1 VAQGEVSVFGL
12 GFFEILIILL
22 VAIVFINPKDLPK
35 LFRRVGRLVGQLR
48 DIRDSSVRYM
58 RRIEREIEE
67 EDRKERTSEEEAEKS
82 TESGQT

>member
-1 VAQGEVSVFGL
+1 MFGL
-12 GFFEILIILL
+12 GFVEILIILL

-35 LFRRVGRLVGQLR
+35 LFRRLGRLVQQLR

-67 EDRKERTSEEEAEKS
+67 EDPGDQAPPGETKGESE
-82 TESGQT
+82 TGQT

>member
-1 VAQGEVSVFGL
+1 VFGL
-12 GFFEILIILL
+12 GFVEILIILL

-35 LFRRVGRLVGQLR
+35 LFRRLGRLVRQLR

-67 EDRKERTSEEEAEKS
+67 EDRRKKSSEEEAEKS
-82 TESGQT
+82 TEAGQP

>member
-1 VAQGEVSVFGL
+1 VFGL
-12 GFFEILIILL
+12 GFVEILVILL

-35 LFRRVGRLVGQLR
+35 LFRRLGRLVGQLR

-67 EDRKERTSEEEAEKS
+67 EDRRDKTPEEDSEKPTDA
-82 TESGQT
+82 GHP

>member
-1 VAQGEVSVFGL
+1 MFGL
-12 GFFEILIILL
+12 GFVEILVILL

-35 LFRRVGRLVGQLR
+35 LFRRLGRLVRQLR

-67 EDRKERTSEEEAEKS
+67 EGRGQRDGEEGKDRTAEKP
-82 TESGQT
+82 

>member
-1 VAQGEVSVFGL
+1 VFGL
-12 GFFEILIILL
+12 GFVEILVILL

-35 LFRRVGRLVGQLR
+35 LFRRLGRLVGQLR

-67 EDRKERTSEEEAEKS
+67 EDRKEKTPGEDPEKP
-82 TESGQT
+82 TETGQS

>member
-1 VAQGEVSVFGL
+1 VFGL
-12 GFFEILIILL
+12 GFVEILVILL

-35 LFRRVGRLVGQLR
+35 LFRRLGRLVGQLR

-67 EDRKERTSEEEAEKS
+67 EDRRDKTSEEDSEKS
-82 TESGQT
+82 TEAGQP

>member
-1 VAQGEVSVFGL
+1 VFGL
-12 GFFEILIILL
+12 GFVEILVILL

-35 LFRRVGRLVGQLR
+35 LFRRLGRLVGQLR

-67 EDRKERTSEEEAEKS
+67 EDRSAGAPEEEEDG
-82 TESGQT
+82 EREEP

>member
-1 VAQGEVSVFGL
+1 MFGL
-12 GFFEILIILL
+12 GFVEILIILL

-35 LFRRVGRLVGQLR
+35 LFRRLGRLVRQLR

-67 EDRKERTSEEEAEKS
+67 EDRKEKTSEEESEKQ
-82 TESGQT
+82 TEAGQP

>member
-1 VAQGEVSVFGL
+1 MFGL
-12 GFFEILIILL
+12 GFVEILVILL

-35 LFRRVGRLVGQLR
+35 LFRRLGRLLGQLR

-67 EDRKERTSEEEAEKS
+67 EDRSAGAAEEEEDG
-82 TESGQT
+82 EGEEP